1 MKKHNS
7 GKPPAQKS
15 LPFESCVKMSVHDY
29 ADMANVSKNKR
40 GPTTPAETPEK
51 THLEKKT
58 KGMSQEE
65 TNTETILNAINSL
78 GQRVDDRMEE
88 FSTQLQQHSS
98 MLASIAKSVQF
109 NAEELKECKTKIKHL
124 EKKVETLTKE
134 NEDMRGRVL
143 NNDRYKRRWCLRIK
157 GKKETAN
164 ENIRA
169 EVVELLRRIAP
180 DLAVKMDE
188 AVDVVH
194 RVGRMMDNRQRQI
207 IILFVR
213 RAVRDDIWRRTKTS
227 QICKEEGI
235 RFTED
240 LTQEDW
246 RSRQALWPKIDQAR
260 KEGKAAGFRGPFGFI
275 EGKRIMEDT

>member
-1 MKKHNS
+1 
-7 GKPPAQKS
+7 
-15 LPFESCVKMSVHDY
+15 
-29 ADMANVSKNKR
+29 
-40 GPTTPAETPEK
+40 
-51 THLEKKT
+51 
-58 KGMSQEE
+58 
-65 TNTETILNAINSL
+65 
-78 GQRVDDRMEE
+78 
-88 FSTQLQQHSS
+88 
-98 MLASIAKSVQF
+98 
-109 NAEELKECKTKIKHL
+109 
-124 EKKVETLTKE
+124 
-134 NEDMRGRVL
+134 MRGRVL

-227 QICKEEGI
+227 PICKEEGI